1 VMNDEGFR
9 VAIEKVGFTALRR
22 RSPAA
27 IAEFM
32 EAERVR
38 WSGVIKSQKLT
49 LD

>member
-1 VMNDEGFR
+1 MNDPGFR
-9 VAIEKVGFTALRR
+9 AAIEKVGFSALRP
-22 RSPAA
+22 RSAAA

-38 WSGVIKSQKLT
+38 WSGVIKSQNIT